1 MAKSKAPKARRLSKK
16 EKEQYE
22 DRKIIA
28 DYANIVSSLQNLM
41 NEYKKESNKLQ
52 MMPQHQINI
61 GNVQIVIINNFNV
74 SVHATENSVS
84 IKCGDYVALAE

>member
-1 MAKSKAPKARRLSKK
+1 
-16 EKEQYE
+16 
-22 DRKIIA
+22 
-28 DYANIVSSLQNLM
+28 M
-41 NEYKKESNKLQ
+41 NEAKKESNKLQ